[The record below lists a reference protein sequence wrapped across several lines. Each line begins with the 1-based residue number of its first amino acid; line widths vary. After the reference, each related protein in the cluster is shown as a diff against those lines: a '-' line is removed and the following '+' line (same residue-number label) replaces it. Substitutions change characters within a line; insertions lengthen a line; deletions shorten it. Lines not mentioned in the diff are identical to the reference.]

1 MSIKNK
7 NKKFY
12 YKRVKKFYEE
22 VDKRVKLEVIRILH
36 SKKFTERLKWV
47 VTGIINFHEKKK

>member
-47 VTGIINFHEKKK
+47 VTGIINFYEKKK